1 MRNRRDSEE
10 SLRLQTW
17 MVNNWE
23 LWLRVLRLEGELTQE
38 EFWRLGN
45 EFFEKGLHCA
55 NLVLITNYWRWAEP
69 VALKN
74 LKKIQELIQEEFDKR
89 ADEQD

>member
-1 MRNRRDSEE
+1 MRNRRDNEE

-38 EFWRLGN
+38 EF
-45 EFFEKGLHCA
+45 
-55 NLVLITNYWRWAEP
+55 
-69 VALKN
+69 
-74 LKKIQELIQEEFDKR
+74 
-89 ADEQD
+89 